1 MKNLNFLIAGVGG
14 QGTILA
20 SDIMAEAGMLVG
32 YDVKKTDVLGLAI
45 RGGSVI
51 SHIRWGEKVDAPMSM
66 RGKADYLLAFEPIE
80 ALRQIEFLNGESTIV
95 FNEYKIS
102 PVTVSSGLST
112 YPSDDVIEKTL
123 KDSAKKICSIN
134 ATSIAVEIGSM
145 KSMNVMMLGSLS
157 PFLDINTEI
166 WEKAIK
172 KFVPERF
179 KELNLKAFHVG
190 REIMKKKENFYENNG
205 HQS

>member
-66 RGKADYLLAFEPIE
+66 KGKVDYLLAFEPIE
-80 ALRQIEFLNGESTIV
+80 ALRQIEFLNEESTIV

-102 PVTVSSGLST
+102 PVTVSSGLAT
-112 YPSDDVIEKTL
+112 YPADDVIGKAL
-123 KDSAKKICSIN
+123 KDSAKNVYSIN
-134 ATSIAVEIGSM
+134 ATNKAVEIGNV
-145 KSMNVMMLGSLS
+145 KTMNVILLGALT
-157 PFLDINTEI
+157 PFLDTNMEI

-172 KFVPERF
+172 KFVPEKF
-179 KELNLKAFHVG
+179 KEINLKAFHTG
-190 REIMKKKENFYENNG
+190 REMMKVKIKEKLV
-205 HQS
+205 

>member
-1 MKNLNFLIAGVGG
+1 MKNINFLVAGVGG

-20 SDIMAEAGMLVG
+20 SDIMAEVGMLVG

-66 RGKADYLLAFEPIE
+66 RGKVDYLLAFEPIE
-80 ALRQIEFLNGESTIV
+80 ALRQITFLNKESTIV
-95 FNEYKIS
+95 FNEYKIP
-102 PVTVSSGLST
+102 PVTVSNGLSI

-134 ATSIAVEIGSM
+134 ATNKAVEVGSV
-145 KSMNVMMLGSLS
+145 KAMNVMMLGALSL
-157 PFLDINTEI
+157 FLDINTEI

-179 KELNLKAFHVG
+179 KELNLKVFHVG
-190 REIMKKKENFYENNG
+190 REIMEKKENFV
-205 HQS
+205 

>member
-1 MKNLNFLIAGVGG
+1 MKNINFLIAGVGG

-51 SHIRWGEKVDAPMSM
+51 SHIRWGEKIDAPMSM
-66 RGKADYLLAFEPIE
+66 RGKVDYLLAFEPIE
-80 ALRQIEFLNGESTIV
+80 ALRQIEFLNKESTIV

-102 PVTVSSGLST
+102 PVTVSNGLAT
-112 YPSDDVIEKTL
+112 YPSDDMIEKTL

-134 ATSIAVEIGSM
+134 ATNKAVEIGNV
-145 KSMNVMMLGSLS
+145 KTMNVMLLGALT
-157 PFLDINTEI
+157 PFLDINMEI
-166 WEKAIK
+166 WEKAIE
-172 KFVPERF
+172 KFVPEKF
-179 KELNLKAFHVG
+179 KELNLKAFHTG
-190 REIMKKKENFYENNG
+190 REMMKVKIKEKLV
-205 HQS
+205 

>member
-1 MKNLNFLIAGVGG
+1 MKDINFLIAGVGG

-20 SDIMAEAGMLVG
+20 SDIMAEVGILAG

-66 RGKADYLLAFEPIE
+66 RGKVDYLLAFEPIE
-80 ALRQIEFLNGESTIV
+80 ALRQIEFLNGGSTIV

-102 PVTVSSGLST
+102 PITVSSGLAT
-112 YPSDDVIEKTL
+112 YPADNVIEKAL
-123 KDSAKKICSIN
+123 KDSAKNIYSIN
-134 ATSIAVEIGSM
+134 ATNKAVEIGSV
-145 KSMNVMMLGSLS
+145 KTMNVILLGALI
-157 PFLDINTEI
+157 PFLDTNMEI

-172 KFVPERF
+172 KFVPEKF
-179 KELNLKAFHVG
+179 KELNLKAFHTG
-190 REIMKKKENFYENNG
+190 REMMKVKIKEKLV
-205 HQS
+205 

>member
-1 MKNLNFLIAGVGG
+1 MKDINFLIAGVGG

-20 SDIMAEAGMLVG
+20 SDIMAEVGILAG

-66 RGKADYLLAFEPIE
+66 RGKVDYLLAFEPIE
-80 ALRQIEFLNGESTIV
+80 ALRQIEFLNGGSTIV

-102 PVTVSSGLST
+102 PVTVSSGLAT
-112 YPSDDVIEKTL
+112 YPADNVIEKAL
-123 KDSAKKICSIN
+123 KDSAKNVYSIN
-134 ATSIAVEIGSM
+134 ATNKAVEIGSV
-145 KSMNVMMLGSLS
+145 KTMNVILLGALT
-157 PFLDINTEI
+157 PFLDTNMEI

-172 KFVPERF
+172 KFVPEKF
-179 KELNLKAFHVG
+179 KELNLKAFHAG
-190 REIMKKKENFYENNG
+190 REMMKVKIKEKLV
-205 HQS
+205 

>member
-1 MKNLNFLIAGVGG
+1 MKNIDFLIAGVGG

-66 RGKADYLLAFEPIE
+66 RGKVDYLLAFEPIE
-80 ALRQIEFLNGESTIV
+80 ALRQIEFLNGKSTIV

-102 PVTVSSGLST
+102 PVTVSNGLSA
-112 YPSDDVIEKTL
+112 YPTDDVINKTL
-123 KDSAKKICSIN
+123 KDNAKNIYSIN
-134 ATSIAVEIGSM
+134 ATGKAVEIGNV
-145 KSMNVMMLGSLS
+145 KAMNVMMLGALS

-166 WEKAIK
+166 WKKAIK

-179 KELNLKAFHVG
+179 KELNLKAFNAG
-190 REIMKKKENFYENNG
+190 REIIKKRRILYENHG
-205 HQS
+205 H

>member
-1 MKNLNFLIAGVGG
+1 MKDINFLIAGVGG

-20 SDIMAEAGMLVG
+20 SDIMAEVGMLAG

-66 RGKADYLLAFEPIE
+66 RGKVDYLLAFEPIE
-80 ALRQIEFLNGESTIV
+80 ALRQIEFLNGGSTIV

-102 PVTVSSGLST
+102 PVTVSSGLAT
-112 YPSDDVIEKTL
+112 YPADNVIEKAL
-123 KDSAKKICSIN
+123 KDSAKNIYSIN
-134 ATSIAVEIGSM
+134 ATNKAVEIGSV
-145 KSMNVMMLGSLS
+145 KTMNVILLGALT
-157 PFLDINTEI
+157 PFLDTNMEI

-172 KFVPERF
+172 KFVPEKF
-179 KELNLKAFHVG
+179 KEINLKAFHTG
-190 REIMKKKENFYENNG
+190 REMMKVKIKEKLV
-205 HQS
+205 

>member
-1 MKNLNFLIAGVGG
+1 MKDINFLIAGVGG

-20 SDIMAEAGMLVG
+20 SDIMAEVGILAG

-66 RGKADYLLAFEPIE
+66 RGKVDYLLAFEPIE
-80 ALRQIEFLNGESTIV
+80 ALRQIEFLKGGSTIV

-102 PVTVSSGLST
+102 PVTVSSGLAT
-112 YPSDDVIEKTL
+112 YPADSVIEKAL
-123 KDSAKKICSIN
+123 KDSAKNIYSIN
-134 ATSIAVEIGSM
+134 ATNKAVEIGSV
-145 KSMNVMMLGSLS
+145 KTMNVILLGALT
-157 PFLDINTEI
+157 PFLDTNMEI

-172 KFVPERF
+172 KFVPEKF
-179 KELNLKAFHVG
+179 KELNLKAFHTG
-190 REIMKKKENFYENNG
+190 REMMKVKIKEKLV
-205 HQS
+205 

>member
-1 MKNLNFLIAGVGG
+1 MKDINFLIAGVGG

-20 SDIMAEAGMLVG
+20 SDIMAEVGMLAG

-66 RGKADYLLAFEPIE
+66 RGKVDYLLAFEPIE
-80 ALRQIEFLNGESTIV
+80 ALRQIEFLNRESTIV

-102 PVTVSSGLST
+102 PVSVSSGLLT
-112 YPSDDVIEKTL
+112 YPADDVIEQAL
-123 KDSAKKICSIN
+123 KDSAKNIYSIN
-134 ATSIAVEIGSM
+134 ATNKAVEIGSV
-145 KSMNVMMLGSLS
+145 KSMNVILLGAMT
-157 PFLDINTEI
+157 PFLDTNMEI

-172 KFVPERF
+172 KFVPEKF
-179 KELNLKAFHVG
+179 KEINLKAFYAG
-190 REIMKKKENFYENNG
+190 REMMKV
-205 HQS
+205 

>member
-1 MKNLNFLIAGVGG
+1 MKDINFLIAGVGG

-20 SDIMAEAGMLVG
+20 SDIMAEVGMLAG

-66 RGKADYLLAFEPIE
+66 RGKVDYLLAFEPIE
-80 ALRQIEFLNGESTIV
+80 ALRQIEFLNGGSTIV

-102 PVTVSSGLST
+102 PVTVSSGLAT
-112 YPSDDVIEKTL
+112 YPADSVIEKAL
-123 KDSAKKICSIN
+123 KDSAKNIYSIN
-134 ATSIAVEIGSM
+134 ATNKAVEIGSV
-145 KSMNVMMLGSLS
+145 KTMNVILLGALT
-157 PFLDINTEI
+157 PFLDTDMEI

-172 KFVPERF
+172 KFVPEKF
-179 KELNLKAFHVG
+179 KELNLKAFHTG
-190 REIMKKKENFYENNG
+190 REMMKVKIKEKLV
-205 HQS
+205 

>member
-1 MKNLNFLIAGVGG
+1 
-14 QGTILA
+14 
-20 SDIMAEAGMLVG
+20 MAEAGMLVG

-102 PVTVSSGLST
+102 PVTVSSGLAT
-112 YPSDDVIEKTL
+112 YPSDDVIDKTL
-123 KDSAKKICSIN
+123 KNSAKKICSLN
-134 ATSIAVEIGSM
+134 ATSKAVEIGSV
-145 KSMNVMMLGSLS
+145 KAMNIMMLGALS
-157 PFLDINTEI
+157 PFLDISTTI

>member
-1 MKNLNFLIAGVGG
+1 MKDINFLIAGVGG

-20 SDIMAEAGMLVG
+20 SDIMAEVGMLVG

-66 RGKADYLLAFEPIE
+66 RGKVDYFLAFEPIE
-80 ALRQIEFLNGESTIV
+80 ALRQIEFLNRGSTIV

-102 PVTVSSGLST
+102 PVTVSSGLAT
-112 YPSDDVIEKTL
+112 YPADNVIEKAL
-123 KDSAKKICSIN
+123 KDSAKNIYSIN
-134 ATSIAVEIGSM
+134 ATNKAVEIGSV
-145 KSMNVMMLGSLS
+145 KTMNVILLGALT
-157 PFLDINTEI
+157 PFLDTNMEI

-172 KFVPERF
+172 KFVPEKF
-179 KELNLKAFHVG
+179 KEINLKAFHTG
-190 REIMKKKENFYENNG
+190 REMMKVKIKEKLV
-205 HQS
+205 

>member
-1 MKNLNFLIAGVGG
+1 MKDINFLIAGVGG

-20 SDIMAEAGMLVG
+20 SDIMAEVGMLAG

-66 RGKADYLLAFEPIE
+66 RGKVDYLLAFEPIE
-80 ALRQIEFLNGESTIV
+80 ALRQIEFLNRGSTIV

-102 PVTVSSGLST
+102 PVTVSSGLAT
-112 YPSDDVIEKTL
+112 YPADNVIEKAL
-123 KDSAKKICSIN
+123 KDSAKNIYSIN
-134 ATSIAVEIGSM
+134 ATNKAVEIGSV
-145 KSMNVMMLGSLS
+145 KTMNVMMLGSLS

-179 KELNLKAFHVG
+179 KEINLKAFHSG
-190 REIMKKKENFYENNG
+190 REIMKKKENFV
-205 HQS
+205 

>member
-1 MKNLNFLIAGVGG
+1 MKNVNFLIAGVGG

-20 SDIMAEAGMLVG
+20 SDIMAEVGMMVG

-80 ALRQIEFLNGESTIV
+80 ALRQIEFLNEESTIV

-102 PVTVSSGLST
+102 PVTVSSGLAT

-123 KDSAKKICSIN
+123 KDSAKKICSLN
-134 ATSIAVEIGSM
+134 ATSKAVEIGSV
-145 KSMNVMMLGSLS
+145 KAMNIMMLGALS
-157 PFLDINTEI
+157 PFLDISTTI

>member
-1 MKNLNFLIAGVGG
+1 MKDINFLIAGVGG

-20 SDIMAEAGMLVG
+20 SDIMAEVGILAG

-66 RGKADYLLAFEPIE
+66 RGKVDYLLAFEPIE
-80 ALRQIEFLNGESTIV
+80 ALRQIEFLNGGSTIV

-102 PVTVSSGLST
+102 PVTVSSGLAT
-112 YPSDDVIEKTL
+112 YPADNVIEKAL
-123 KDSAKKICSIN
+123 KDSAKNVYSIN
-134 ATSIAVEIGSM
+134 ATNKAVEIGSV
-145 KSMNVMMLGSLS
+145 KTMNVILLGALT
-157 PFLDINTEI
+157 PFLDTNMEI

-172 KFVPERF
+172 KFVPEKF
-179 KELNLKAFHVG
+179 KELNLKAFHTG
-190 REIMKKKENFYENNG
+190 REMMKVKIKEKLV
-205 HQS
+205 

>member
-1 MKNLNFLIAGVGG
+1 MKDINFLIAGVGG

-20 SDIMAEAGMLVG
+20 SDIMAEVGMLAG

-66 RGKADYLLAFEPIE
+66 RGKVDYLLAFEPIE
-80 ALRQIEFLNGESTIV
+80 ALRQIEFLNEKSTIV

-102 PVTVSSGLST
+102 PVTVSSGLAT
-112 YPSDDVIEKTL
+112 YPADDVIKKAL
-123 KDSAKKICSIN
+123 KDSAKNIYSIN
-134 ATSIAVEIGSM
+134 ATNKAVEIGSV
-145 KSMNVMMLGSLS
+145 KTMNVILLGALT
-157 PFLDINTEI
+157 PFLDTNMEI

-172 KFVPERF
+172 KFVPEKF
-179 KELNLKAFHVG
+179 KEINLKAFHAG
-190 REIMKKKENFYENNG
+190 REMMKVKIKEKLV
-205 HQS
+205 

>member
-1 MKNLNFLIAGVGG
+1 MKDINFLIAGVGG

-20 SDIMAEAGMLVG
+20 SDIMAEAGMLAG

-66 RGKADYLLAFEPIE
+66 RGEVDYLLAFEPIE
-80 ALRQIEFLNGESTIV
+80 ALRQIEFLNKESTII

-102 PVTVSSGLST
+102 PVIVSSGLAT
-112 YPSDDVIEKTL
+112 YPADGIIEKWL
-123 KDSAKKICSIN
+123 KDSAKNIYSIN
-134 ATSIAVEIGSM
+134 ATAKAVEIGSV
-145 KSMNVMMLGSLS
+145 KAVNVMMQGALS
-157 PFLDINTEI
+157 PFLNINMEI

-172 KFVPERF
+172 KYVPE
-179 KELNLKAFHVG
+179 KLMEVNLKAFHTG
-190 REIMKKKENFYENNG
+190 REMVKVKVKEKLV
-205 HQS
+205 

>member
-1 MKNLNFLIAGVGG
+1 MKDINFLIAGVGG

-20 SDIMAEAGMLVG
+20 SDIMAEVGMLAG

-66 RGKADYLLAFEPIE
+66 RGKVDYLLAFEPIE
-80 ALRQIEFLNGESTIV
+80 ALRQIEFLNRESTIV

-102 PVTVSSGLST
+102 PVSVSSGLST
-112 YPSDDVIEKTL
+112 YPADDVIEQAL
-123 KDSAKKICSIN
+123 KDSAKNIYSIN
-134 ATSIAVEIGSM
+134 ATNKAVEIGSV
-145 KSMNVMMLGSLS
+145 KTMNVILLGALT
-157 PFLDINTEI
+157 PFLDINMEI

-172 KFVPERF
+172 KFVPEKF
-179 KELNLKAFHVG
+179 KELNLKAFHTG
-190 REIMKKKENFYENNG
+190 REMMKVKIKEKLV
-205 HQS
+205 

>member
-1 MKNLNFLIAGVGG
+1 MKNIDFLIAGVGG

-32 YDVKKTDVLGLAI
+32 YGVKKTDVLGLAI

-51 SHIRWGEKVDAPMSM
+51 SHIRWGEKVNAPMSM
-66 RGKADYLLAFEPIE
+66 RGKVDYLLAFEPIE
-80 ALRQIEFLNGESTIV
+80 ALRQIEFLNGKSTIV

-102 PVTVSSGLST
+102 PVTVSNGLSV
-112 YPSDDVIEKTL
+112 YPTDDVINKTL
-123 KDSAKKICSIN
+123 KDSAKNIYSIN
-134 ATSIAVEIGSM
+134 ATGKAVEIGSV
-145 KSMNVMMLGSLS
+145 KAMNVMMLGALS

-166 WEKAIK
+166 WKKAIK

-179 KELNLKAFHVG
+179 KELNLKAFNAG
-190 REIMKKKENFYENNG
+190 REIIKKRRILYENHG
-205 HQS
+205 H